1 MTVET
6 SDIRVGGISESLR
19 RALFTRDGRQRTGRT
34 VFFTALVLY
43 GVAYCF
49 STSSLV
55 FDYGNVYKIT
65 RTLMDVALAIAALKI
80 VFFTPYRQTEKLLMF
95 LPVVAAAAA
104 LVTSG
109 FYQLLDLMVFVV
121 AARGIKFEDI
131 CKCVFVTWGVCILVI
146 IALAALGI
154 SSWGAHGIENNSGL
168 VRHSCGFRRWTD
180 CGAVMLVPYMVYYKL
195 RFEKFN
201 IADYLAGIAFVL
213 FLLFFV
219 ASRASAA
226 LVVLLL
232 LFTLL
237 GKIVSKRLRIMMVVL
252 AVVMV
257 AMLVL
262 AFLLPFLYEHFAYGH
277 GTIFNLNTVLSDRI
291 HYSYGVIASS
301 PLTLFGQQVDYTNTV
316 VGWTFLDSS
325 YVWLMVNEGVVSYA
339 CVVFLYALL
348 FWHAY
353 KNRNVALMI
362 LVAVVVVA
370 GFAELTTILLG
381 RNVVLLALLSEIG
394 KTRSRGHQGMAG

>member
-121 AARGIKFEDI
+121 ASASWSSSRSQHSASP
-131 CKCVFVTWGVCILVI
+131 VGVRMVSRTTRVSFA
-146 IALAALGI
+146 IAVG
-154 SSWGAHGIENNSGL
+154 SGD
-168 VRHSCGFRRWTD
+168 G
-180 CGAVMLVPYMVYYKL
+180 P
-195 RFEKFN
+195 
-201 IADYLAGIAFVL
+201 IAE
-213 FLLFFV
+213 
-219 ASRASAA
+219 
-226 LVVLLL
+226 
-232 LFTLL
+232 
-237 GKIVSKRLRIMMVVL
+237 
-252 AVVMV
+252 
-257 AMLVL
+257 
-262 AFLLPFLYEHFAYGH
+262 P
-277 GTIFNLNTVLSDRI
+277 
-291 HYSYGVIASS
+291 
-301 PLTLFGQQVDYTNTV
+301 
-316 VGWTFLDSS
+316 
-325 YVWLMVNEGVVSYA
+325 
-339 CVVFLYALL
+339 
-348 FWHAY
+348 
-353 KNRNVALMI
+353 
-362 LVAVVVVA
+362 
-370 GFAELTTILLG
+370 
-381 RNVVLLALLSEIG
+381 
-394 KTRSRGHQGMAG
+394 